1 MFVVFVD
8 VFYNLNPFKPD
19 GHFKKQ
25 IRNFFHKEKSRK
37 LSNVFY
43 LQNNP
48 VMNKNNKIF
57 NFD

>member
-25 IRNFFHKEKSRK
+25 IRNFFQKEKSRK
-37 LSNVFY
+37 LENVFY

-48 VMNKNNKIF
+48 VKQQK
-57 NFD
+57 